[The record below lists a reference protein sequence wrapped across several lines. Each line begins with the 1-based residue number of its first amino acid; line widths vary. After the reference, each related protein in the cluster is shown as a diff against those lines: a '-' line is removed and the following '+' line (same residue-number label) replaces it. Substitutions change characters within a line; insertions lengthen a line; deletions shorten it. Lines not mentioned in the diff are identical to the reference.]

1 MAEEKTLAD
10 MFNMKFDKDGKLT
23 EFNSSL
29 ETNVARKLNRK
40 ERRWLEKINKKAK
53 KHENKNSV

>member
-1 MAEEKTLAD
+1 MTEEKSLAD
-10 MFNMKFDKDGKLT
+10 MFNMKFDKEGKLT
-23 EFNSSL
+23 EFDSSL

-40 ERRWLEKINKKAK
+40 ERRWLEKMNRRAK